1 MNDETIDDALL
12 REFLLGKVSDEER
25 TRIEGLFLT
34 DSQAKERILAVEQDL
49 MEDYLE
55 GTLTTDDRDRF
66 VSRYAQT
73 EEQRRRLRITKS
85 IKDWAIAEAASV
97 QNVPAR
103 SSARNRLLDRFR
115 LRPAFIIPI
124 AVMAM
129 IVIVI
134 AAIWLSRRA
143 QHSAIEQELAQLNAP
158 SNVREGAVSK
168 ELLPVTV
175 RGTESQNQLNA
186 SPSEKEVVLRL
197 LWIKKERYSS
207 YQATIHRIDDSQSFR
222 VPNLQ
227 PEDDG
232 TAVRLKLPSHFLTR
246 GTYQI
251 NLSGITADGSASS
264 AEEYQFTVGG

>member
-12 REFLLGKVSDEER
+12 REFLLGKISDEER
-25 TRIEGLFLT
+25 GRIEGLFLT

-49 MEDYLE
+49 IEDYLE
-55 GTLTTDDRDRF
+55 GTLTTEDRERF

-97 QNVPAR
+97 QSVPAR
-103 SSARNRLLDRFR
+103 SSAWNRLLDRFR
-115 LRPAFIIPI
+115 LKPTFVIPI

-143 QHSAIEQELAQLNAP
+143 QHSAIEEELAQLNAP
-158 SNVREGAVSK
+158 ANLREGPVSK
-168 ELLPVTV
+168 ELVPVAS
-175 RGTESQNQLNA
+175 RGTESQNQLST
-186 SPSEKEVVLRL
+186 SPSEKDVVLRL
-197 LWIKKERYSS
+197 LWIQKERYPV
-207 YQATIHRIDDSQSFR
+207 YQATIRRVGDSQSYLI
-222 VPNLQ
+222 PNLQ
-227 PEDDG
+227 PENDG
-232 TAVRLKLPSHFLTR
+232 KAIRLKVPSHFLTG

-264 AEEYQFTVGG
+264 AEEYQFTVGR